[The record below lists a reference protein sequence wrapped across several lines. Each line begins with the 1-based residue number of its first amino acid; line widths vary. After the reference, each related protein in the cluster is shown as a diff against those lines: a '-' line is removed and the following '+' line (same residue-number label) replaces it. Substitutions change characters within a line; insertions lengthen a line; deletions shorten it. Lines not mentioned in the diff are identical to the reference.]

1 MEIVIV
7 PTPADGGRIVAD
19 IVARAL
25 AGPGPVNLGLATGS
39 SPLLAYAELIRRHRD
54 DGLSFAGALAYL
66 LDEYVGLAADHPSP
80 TGR

>member
-19 IVARAL
+19 IVARAP

-39 SPLLAYAELIRRHRD
+39 SPLLAYAELGTARQACRSPVPRPTCSTSTWGWRPIT
-54 DGLSFAGALAYL
+54 
-66 LDEYVGLAADHPSP
+66 PSP

>member
-25 AGPGPVNLGLATGS
+25 VGPEPVNLGLAPGS
-39 SPLLAYAELIRRHRD
+39 SPCW
-54 DGLSFAGALAYL
+54 
-66 LDEYVGLAADHPSP
+66 P
-80 TGR
+80 TRS